1 MSEWGLF
8 KRLLDAVY
16 QHSTLPGRVW
26 LTVMLV
32 FRLLLL
38 AVASEGVYQDEQSSF
53 ICNTMQPGCTTV
65 CYDRFA
71 PVSHPRF
78 WVFQIILV
86 SAPSLAFLVYVWHRL
101 PTSSVVEGQEVQSYN
116 STDGPAHHVGDQH
129 GHFRSEDVLA
139 FCKDGLKMVPTLEE
153 IKQVDANERPVHEL
167 PPSVWNCYVFHAVC
181 RLLLEVLFL
190 LGQWWLYGFSVPF
203 RYVCHAFPCPHIVD
217 CFISRPTEKSIFLVF
232 MFGVSAFCVLLNILE
247 LSHLCWN
254 KCMVVAIHVGTHKLT
269 RNTSRF
275 SHDSSQ
281 ALVAIDAENKT
292 ETRSSVSNFSKK
304 HYGDDDVVIS
314 LGKDL
319 HYFKKEGKER
329 KNARV
334 ISCKMQ
340 HIGNGKISAQN
351 YTKNADLWV

>member
-86 SAPSLAFLVYVWHRL
+86 SAPSLAFLVYIWHQL
-101 PTSSVVEGQEVQSYN
+101 PTSSVVESQEVQSCN
-116 STDGPAHHVGDQH
+116 STDGP
-129 GHFRSEDVLA
+129 
-139 FCKDGLKMVPTLEE
+139 
-153 IKQVDANERPVHEL
+153 L

-181 RLLLEVLFL
+181 RLLLEVVFL

-203 RYVCHAFPCPHIVD
+203 RYVCHAFPCPHVVD
-217 CFISRPTEKSIFLVF
+217 CFISRPTEKSIFLMF
-232 MFGVSAFCVLLNILE
+232 MFSVGAFCVLLNIVE

-254 KCMVVAIHVGTHKLT
+254 K
-269 RNTSRF
+269 
-275 SHDSSQ
+275 SS
-281 ALVAIDAENKT
+281 I
-292 ETRSSVSNFSKK
+292 SNFSKK
-304 HYGDDDVVIS
+304 HYDDNDVVIS
-314 LGKDL
+314 LNKDL
-319 HYFKKEGKER
+319 SYFKKEGNER

-340 HIGNGKISAQN
+340 MGALHWA
-351 YTKNADLWV
+351 TL